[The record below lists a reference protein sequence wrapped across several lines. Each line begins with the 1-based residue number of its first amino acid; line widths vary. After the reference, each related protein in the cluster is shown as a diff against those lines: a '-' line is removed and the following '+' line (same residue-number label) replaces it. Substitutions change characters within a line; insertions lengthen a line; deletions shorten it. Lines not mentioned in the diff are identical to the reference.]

1 MKTYKGYEL
10 LKAIANNEIKEGTK
24 FKNLNQ
30 KVKSDNSHIYTYNH
44 NNFIGRWGGTNII
57 AILNDE
63 FELIEEQED
72 IDIQSIEELYIGDVT
87 TEDKLKINELVRAVK
102 QLDKKINQLT
112 VK

>member
-30 KVKSDNSHIYTYNH
+30 KVKSDNSHIYAYNH
-44 NNFIGRWGGTNII
+44 NNFMGRWGRPNII

-63 FELIEEQED
+63 FEIIEEQEE
-72 IDIQSIEELYIGDVT
+72 IDIQEIKELYIGDVT
-87 TEDKLKINELVRAVK
+87 TEDKLRINELVRAVK
-102 QLDKKINQLT
+102 QLDKKIKEKQ
-112 VK
+112 